1 MFAALW
7 LLGSMVLDYLT
18 PKELT
23 VYMIAAATAPAVI
36 GTGLSYYLRFPKI
49 DFVLI
54 LATLWL
60 VAALTIEW
68 ISPVP
73 LPSFLIGAA
82 LAPALIVGAIL
93 HWAPLPLRRAFRF
106 IELHVIWSLSGHSG
120 HRLSRTNQARQRRN
134 LLRRDLPRCRRR
146 VGEIGRQLRIS
157 RLGIP
162 HRFLLHRPVAAD
174 AIRQREQFDRGIQR
188 QRRKHR

>member
-1 MFAALW
+1 MRHPIDIATMFAALW

-93 HWAPLPLRRAFRF
+93 HWHRYR
-106 IELHVIWSLSGHSG
+106 SGQRSG
-120 HRLSRTNQARQRRN
+120 L
-134 LLRRDLPRCRRR
+134 
-146 VGEIGRQLRIS
+146 
-157 RLGIP
+157 
-162 HRFLLHRPVAAD
+162 
-174 AIRQREQFDRGIQR
+174 
-188 QRRKHR
+188 

>member
-1 MFAALW
+1 VRHPIDIAIMFAALW
-7 LLGSMVLDYLT
+7 LLGSMVLDHLT

-36 GTGLSYYLRFPKI
+36 GTGLCYYLRFPKI
-49 DFVLI
+49 DFALI
-54 LATLWL
+54 SATLWL

-93 HWAPLPLRRAFRF
+93 HWYRYR
-106 IELHVIWSLSGHSG
+106 SG
-120 HRLSRTNQARQRRN
+120 ARQ
-134 LLRRDLPRCRRR
+134 PAW
-146 VGEIGRQLRIS
+146 GRQQLARTS
-157 RLGIP
+157 LDASATGEPPTLGG
-162 HRFLLHRPVAAD
+162 D
-174 AIRQREQFDRGIQR
+174 
-188 QRRKHR
+188 

>member
-1 MFAALW
+1 MRHPIDIATMFAALW

-68 ISPVP
+68 I
-73 LPSFLIGAA
+73 
-82 LAPALIVGAIL
+82 
-93 HWAPLPLRRAFRF
+93 
-106 IELHVIWSLSGHSG
+106 
-120 HRLSRTNQARQRRN
+120 
-134 LLRRDLPRCRRR
+134 
-146 VGEIGRQLRIS
+146 
-157 RLGIP
+157 
-162 HRFLLHRPVAAD
+162 
-174 AIRQREQFDRGIQR
+174 
-188 QRRKHR
+188 

>member
-1 MFAALW
+1 MIGRSAWRQVRDLRHGLASRGGIDRAIADYVLRLKPAVANQACRLYALGVRHPIDIAIMFAALW

-36 GTGLSYYLRFPKI
+36 GTALCYYLKFPKI

-73 LPSFLIGAA
+73 LPGFLIGAA
-82 LAPALIVGAIL
+82 VAPALIVGAIL
-93 HWAPLPLRRAFRF
+93 HW
-106 IELHVIWSLSGHSG
+106 
-120 HRLSRTNQARQRRN
+120 HRYRSRER
-134 LLRRDLPRCRRR
+134 
-146 VGEIGRQLRIS
+146 
-157 RLGIP
+157 P
-162 HRFLLHRPVAAD
+162 H
-174 AIRQREQFDRGIQR
+174 G
-188 QRRKHR
+188 

>member
-1 MFAALW
+1 MIGRSTWRQVRDLRHGLASRGGIDRAIADYVLRLNPAVANQACRLYALGVRHPIDIAIMFAALW

-36 GTGLSYYLRFPKI
+36 GTGLAYYLRFPTI

-54 LATLWL
+54 LVTLWL
-60 VAALTIEW
+60 IAALTIVW

-73 LPSFLIGAA
+73 LPSFMIGAA

-93 HWAPLPLRRAFRF
+93 HW
-106 IELHVIWSLSGHSG
+106 
-120 HRLSRTNQARQRRN
+120 HRYRSRQR
-134 LLRRDLPRCRRR
+134 
-146 VGEIGRQLRIS
+146 S
-157 RLGIP
+157 S
-162 HRFLLHRPVAAD
+162 
-174 AIRQREQFDRGIQR
+174 
-188 QRRKHR
+188 

>member
-1 MFAALW
+1 MRHPVDIAIMYAALW
-7 LLGSMVLDYLT
+7 LLGSMMLDYLT

-36 GTGLSYYLRFPKI
+36 GTGLCYYLKFPKI
-49 DFVLI
+49 DFAVI
-54 LATLWL
+54 SATLWL

-93 HWAPLPLRRAFRF
+93 HWHRYRSGEARDRAA
-106 IELHVIWSLSGHSG
+106 
-120 HRLSRTNQARQRRN
+120 ARQ
-134 LLRRDLPRCRRR
+134 
-146 VGEIGRQLRIS
+146 
-157 RLGIP
+157 
-162 HRFLLHRPVAAD
+162 PVQTGHD
-174 AIRQREQFDRGIQR
+174 APSNG
-188 QRRKHR
+188 KPPSPGGG

>member
-1 MFAALW
+1 MSIASIFARAAGVDELCANASRWLLGLIPAVANRMSRPYALRVRHPIDIAIMFAALW

-36 GTGLSYYLRFPKI
+36 GTALSYYLRFPQI
-49 DFVLI
+49 DFMLI

-73 LPSFLIGAA
+73 LSPGPLT
-82 LAPALIVGAIL
+82 APDV
-93 HWAPLPLRRAFRF
+93 P
-106 IELHVIWSLSGHSG
+106 
-120 HRLSRTNQARQRRN
+120 RTS
-134 LLRRDLPRCRRR
+134 D
-146 VGEIGRQLRIS
+146 GRTLY
-157 RLGIP
+157 
-162 HRFLLHRPVAAD
+162 
-174 AIRQREQFDRGIQR
+174 
-188 QRRKHR
+188 

>member
-7 LLGSMVLDYLT
+7 LLGSMVLDHLT

-49 DFVLI
+49 DFALI
-54 LATLWL
+54 SATLWL

-93 HWAPLPLRRAFRF
+93 HWYRYRSGERRPTWV
-106 IELHVIWSLSGHSG
+106 VISRREPVSMRV
-120 HRLSRTNQARQRRN
+120 RLGSRQRW
-134 LLRRDLPRCRRR
+134 
-146 VGEIGRQLRIS
+146 
-157 RLGIP
+157 
-162 HRFLLHRPVAAD
+162 AATEDQAPD
-174 AIRQREQFDRGIQR
+174 A
-188 QRRKHR
+188 

>member
-23 VYMIAAATAPAVI
+23 VYMIAAATAPGVI
-36 GTGLSYYLRFPKI
+36 GTGVFFYLRFPKI

-73 LPSFLIGAA
+73 LPSFMIGAA
-82 LAPALIVGAIL
+82 LAPALIVGTIL
-93 HWAPLPLRRAFRF
+93 HWHRYR
-106 IELHVIWSLSGHSG
+106 SGQRSG
-120 HRLSRTNQARQRRN
+120 L
-134 LLRRDLPRCRRR
+134 
-146 VGEIGRQLRIS
+146 
-157 RLGIP
+157 
-162 HRFLLHRPVAAD
+162 
-174 AIRQREQFDRGIQR
+174 
-188 QRRKHR
+188 

>member
-1 MFAALW
+1 MRHPIDIATMFSALW
-7 LLGSMVLDYLT
+7 LLGSIVLDVLT

-54 LATLWL
+54 LTTLWL

-73 LPSFLIGAA
+73 LPAFLIVAA

-93 HWAPLPLRRAFRF
+93 HWHRYR
-106 IELHVIWSLSGHSG
+106 SGERS
-120 HRLSRTNQARQRRN
+120 
-134 LLRRDLPRCRRR
+134 D
-146 VGEIGRQLRIS
+146 
-157 RLGIP
+157 
-162 HRFLLHRPVAAD
+162 
-174 AIRQREQFDRGIQR
+174 
-188 QRRKHR
+188 

>member
-23 VYMIAAATAPAVI
+23 IYMIAAATAPAVV
-36 GTGLSYYLRFPKI
+36 GSALAYYLRFSTI

-60 VAALTIEW
+60 IAAFTLEW

-73 LPSFLIGAA
+73 LPGFMIGAA
-82 LAPALIVGAIL
+82 VAPALIVGAIL
-93 HWAPLPLRRAFRF
+93 RWHHYR
-106 IELHVIWSLSGHSG
+106 S
-120 HRLSRTNQARQRRN
+120 RQRS
-134 LLRRDLPRCRRR
+134 
-146 VGEIGRQLRIS
+146 G
-157 RLGIP
+157 
-162 HRFLLHRPVAAD
+162 
-174 AIRQREQFDRGIQR
+174 
-188 QRRKHR
+188 